1 MLPQWHLPSPLT
13 RRVKLPLFT
22 HVYYNPVSLA
32 ARFMDVTQTILIILT
47 MVGVFWKR
55 LWLWATGDWQ
65 LHHDNTPGQASYL
78 VQSILVKHQI
88 TQVTH
93 PRYNSD
99 LVPCNFWLFPKLKLP
114 LKGKRF
120 HTINEIQENMM
131 GQLMVIGRTVWGP
144 KVPALKGTEASLPYI
159 QCILYLLQYMS
170 LFFIFHGWMHSGEKI
185 YILFNIY
192 IFIYL

>member
-1 MLPQWHLPSPLT
+1 MHVHTVHMLPQWHLPSPLT

-93 PRYNSD
+93 PCYNSD

-131 GQLMVIGRTVWGP
+131 GQLMVIGTVWDP
-144 KVPALKGTEASLPYI
+144 KVPTLKGTEASLSYSI
-159 QCILYLLQYMS
+159 MILVS
-170 LFFIFHGWMHSGEKI
+170 C
-185 YILFNIY
+185 
-192 IFIYL
+192 IFINKYLYFS